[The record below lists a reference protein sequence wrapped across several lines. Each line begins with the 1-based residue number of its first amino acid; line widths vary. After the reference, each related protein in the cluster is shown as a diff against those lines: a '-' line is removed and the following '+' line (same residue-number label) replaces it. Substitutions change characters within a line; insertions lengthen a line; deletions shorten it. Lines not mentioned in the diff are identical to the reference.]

1 MAGRK
6 TQRGRL
12 TKLQRRNSASRKP
25 ASNFRRSKRL
35 STAKEVGDNESTMG
49 SISTNVFNNNTQNP
63 KSLQEILNNYDYQS
77 TNSNNLIQFN
87 QNPVGKFRRKYKK
100 NPGAYL
106 IPSQSR
112 NAINYKNKQMEQQKK
127 KYMINKSLYEQYPTM
142 DMREVYQIA
151 KHPAIA
157 PEVDVMAGV
166 SRDPEVLYERK
177 NNEQAKYIGI
187 PKSVI
192 NKIRQEEAAALQERQ
207 QSEAAE
213 LQERQQREAAELQQR
228 QKEEAQKRLENRV
241 HRSFKKRINNLYKQG
256 NNSKKKQSKKKSRFN
271 VTNSATN

>member
-12 TKLQRRNSASRKP
+12 TTLQRRNSASRKP

-49 SISTNVFNNNTQNP
+49 SISTNVFSNNTQPTQNP
-63 KSLQEILNNYDYQS
+63 RSLQEILNNYDYQS

-106 IPSQSR
+106 IPSQSQ

-127 KYMINKSLYEQYPTM
+127 KYMINKSLYEQ
-142 DMREVYQIA
+142 
-151 KHPAIA
+151 
-157 PEVDVMAGV
+157 
-166 SRDPEVLYERK
+166 
-177 NNEQAKYIGI
+177 
-187 PKSVI
+187 
-192 NKIRQEEAAALQERQ
+192 
-207 QSEAAE
+207 
-213 LQERQQREAAELQQR
+213 
-228 QKEEAQKRLENRV
+228 
-241 HRSFKKRINNLYKQG
+241 
-256 NNSKKKQSKKKSRFN
+256 
-271 VTNSATN
+271 